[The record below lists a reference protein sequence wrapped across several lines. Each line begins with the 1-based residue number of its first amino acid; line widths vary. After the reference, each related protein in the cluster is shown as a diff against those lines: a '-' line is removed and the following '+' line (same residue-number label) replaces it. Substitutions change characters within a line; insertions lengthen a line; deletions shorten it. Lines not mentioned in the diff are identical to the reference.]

1 MSEKYLIILSFSVIS
16 ITIENDFT
24 FYIYFI
30 YENTF
35 TFYFNESVFSI
46 EFKINLDVEAIINL

>member
-24 FYIYFI
+24 FYIN
-30 YENTF
+30 ENTF
-35 TFYFNESVFSI
+35 TFYFNESVFSM
-46 EFKINLDVEAIINL
+46 EFKISLDVEAIINL